1 MANGEMTGAQ
11 RAAILLLGVGEDTA
25 TQIMR
30 HMSAK
35 EVQQVGEAM
44 ASITSLS
51 NEEIESVLTTFQQ
64 DASAINPL
72 ALSAPDFT
80 KRVMTTALGEGR
92 AKSILSQ
99 VMDDKPEP
107 NSGVEALQWMAPKA
121 IAEVLTEEHPQ
132 IAATV
137 LTQLEDDHAAQVLKE
152 MPGDVRK
159 DVILRV
165 ARMEMI
171 DPGAMEELDRV
182 MESQLGKMQKTPPK
196 KVKGAVNA
204 AAILNAAS
212 TDLEAEML
220 EALNEVD
227 KELGEEVKEKMF
239 VFDNLMALD
248 DRGFQRL
255 IREIAQENLITA
267 LKGVDQELADRF
279 FNNMSERAAEI
290 LQDDMESKGPVKL
303 VEVEAAQK
311 EILKTAQELSE
322 QGEIQLGK
330 GSDDYV

>member
-1 MANGEMTGAQ
+1 MADDDMTGAQ

-44 ASITSLS
+44 ASITTLT
-51 NEEIESVLTTFQQ
+51 NDDIEGVLRSFQE
-64 DASAINPL
+64 DASEINPL
-72 ALSAPDFT
+72 ALTAPDFT
-80 KRVMTTALGEGR
+80 KRVMTSALGEGR

-99 VMDDKPEP
+99 VLNDKPEP

-121 IAEVLTEEHPQ
+121 IAEVLAEEHPQ

-137 LTQLEDDHAAQVLKE
+137 LTQLEDEQAAAVLTQ
-152 MPGDVRK
+152 MPDDVRK

-165 ARMEMI
+165 ARMDEI
-171 DPGAMEELDRV
+171 DPRAMQELDRV
-182 MESQLGKMQKTPPK
+182 MESQLGKLQKTPPK
-196 KVKGAVNA
+196 KVQGVVNA
-204 AAILNAAS
+204 ANILNAGS
-212 TDLEAEML
+212 TQLESEML
-220 EALNEVD
+220 DALNEVD
-227 KELGEEVKEKMF
+227 QELGEEVKEKMF
-239 VFDNLMALD
+239 IFDNLMALD

-255 IREIAQENLITA
+255 IREIAQENLIVA
-267 LKGVDQELADRF
+267 LKGVDAELSERF

-290 LQDDMESKGPVKL
+290 LKDDMESKGPVKL
-303 VEVEAAQK
+303 VDVEAAQK
-311 EILKTAQELSE
+311 EILKVTQDLAE
-322 QGEIQLGK
+322 QGELQIGK